1 MWELGG
7 GPSGSAAPRVRRPP
21 AMLRGTRFAATAAA
35 TAVLVSD
42 SRGGAFITFHLS
54 PVPADDC
61 CETAPPATGNIPFAR
76 LICSLP
82 RTSNGCAGT
91 SPSKPVFER
100 TKTPVTGRN
109 GAIPLNPR
117 PNPKPGDHNHPKD
130 GSNTQPP

>member
-1 MWELGG
+1 MGELSSSVIPGG
-7 GPSGSAAPRVRRPP
+7 LLPPPTIVRETRVGAA
-21 AMLRGTRFAATAAA
+21 AAA

-54 PVPADDC
+54 PALVDDC

-76 LICSLP
+76 LIGSLP
-82 RTSNGCAGT
+82 RTSSGCAGT

-109 GAIPLNPR
+109 GAIPLNPQ
-117 PNPKPGDHNHPKD
+117 PNPTPGDHTHPKN
-130 GSNTQPP
+130 GAT

>member
-1 MWELGG
+1 MGG
-7 GPSGSAAPRVRRPP
+7 WRSGVTTRALLPPPTTVREPGVGAP
-21 AMLRGTRFAATAAA
+21 AAA

-54 PVPADDC
+54 PALVDDC
-61 CETAPPATGNIPFAR
+61 CEPAPPATGNIPFAR
-76 LICSLP
+76 LIGSLP
-82 RTSNGCAGT
+82 RTSSGCAGT

-117 PNPKPGDHNHPKD
+117 PNPSPGDHSHPKN